1 MIRVV
6 ANLFAGAIGIMIIL
20 ALGAIALGIFMAM
33 GGTTA
38 GTTLQDASTIGT
50 VLMVGGVSTLF
61 SLGMACVLLDI
72 MFNVRKISE
81 SKGSGLSPG
90 NGDRHRT
97 EPEM

>member
-1 MIRVV
+1 MIRIV
-6 ANLFAGAIGIMIIL
+6 ANLFAGAIGIMIVL

-33 GGTTA
+33 GGTTV
-38 GTTLQDASTIGT
+38 QDASTIGT

-81 SKGSGLSPG
+81 SKGSGPTPG
-90 NGDRHRT
+90 NGDTHRT

>member
-1 MIRVV
+1 MIRIV
-6 ANLFAGAIGIMIIL
+6 ANLFAGAIGIMIVL
-20 ALGAIALGIFMAM
+20 ALGAIALGIFMTM
-33 GGTTA
+33 GGTTV
-38 GTTLQDASTIGT
+38 QDASTIGT

-90 NGDRHRT
+90 YGDTHRT